1 MKRIFL
7 LLMIAAMSVLSCKSS
22 QVEPNDI
29 NKAKEIYKK
38 YASRND
44 LTVALIGEY
53 KGYNAVMLKA
63 HTDEE
68 WEFICKEFDIKPEKE
83 INQEFINKRTVVSKS
98 DTSSKNMEDV
108 ENFIENIGINI
119 DSLISEL
126 HIDTLINDK
135 EIKNVIAVGEVAA
148 SIKKL
153 VPELATGDRI
163 NKEKF
168 EELYKLIIGHHP
180 QEISEN
186 YGIPYE
192 RATLMLPNI
201 IIYQSFLNNCKAEEI
216 YFPNVDFNDGIT
228 ANYMDE
234 GSRVVFEHNFE
245 EDVIASA
252 HNIARRY
259 RCNKSHIERIADYAL
274 KIFDAVKKPYGMG
287 KIERLQL
294 QISSLLHDCG
304 NFINMNDAAKNSYYI
319 IANTEIIGFSHK
331 ERMEVANIVKYN
343 THYLPGKNKVSAELD
358 GCDYMNIAKLTAILR
373 IANVLDKSH
382 TQKIED
388 LSVSVKDNQLVIT
401 ANTYEDIALEAGLF
415 ESRAD
420 FFEKIYGI
428 RPILRQRRTV

>member
-135 EIKNVIAVGEVAA
+135 EIKNRRTTVLLKSDTSFGSMDDMKNFVKNKNIDIHMDTLIHIDTSNLVMNRVSFDDIEDILDKVLDTFLVEIMKDSSVNEAFGKDPEFL
-148 SIKKL
+148 KKQL
-153 VPELATGDRI
+153 REGSCDGKLTYTDYDNKTIWIYYYTTNEEFERI
-163 NKEKF
+163 SKDISHLFKEK
-168 EELYKLIIGHHP
+168 K
-180 QEISEN
+180 
-186 YGIPYE
+186 
-192 RATLMLPNI
+192 
-201 IIYQSFLNNCKAEEI
+201 
-216 YFPNVDFNDGIT
+216 
-228 ANYMDE
+228 
-234 GSRVVFEHNFE
+234 
-245 EDVIASA
+245 
-252 HNIARRY
+252 
-259 RCNKSHIERIADYAL
+259 
-274 KIFDAVKKPYGMG
+274 G
-287 KIERLQL
+287 K
-294 QISSLLHDCG
+294 
-304 NFINMNDAAKNSYYI
+304 
-319 IANTEIIGFSHK
+319 
-331 ERMEVANIVKYN
+331 
-343 THYLPGKNKVSAELD
+343 
-358 GCDYMNIAKLTAILR
+358 
-373 IANVLDKSH
+373 
-382 TQKIED
+382 
-388 LSVSVKDNQLVIT
+388 
-401 ANTYEDIALEAGLF
+401 
-415 ESRAD
+415 
-420 FFEKIYGI
+420 
-428 RPILRQRRTV
+428 

>member
-135 EIKNVIAVGEVAA
+135 EIKNRRTTVLLKSDTSFG
-148 SIKKL
+148 SMDDMKNFIKNKNIDIHMDTLINIDTSNL
-153 VPELATGDRI
+153 V
-163 NKEKF
+163 
-168 EELYKLIIGHHP
+168 
-180 QEISEN
+180 
-186 YGIPYE
+186 
-192 RATLMLPNI
+192 M
-201 IIYQSFLNNCKAEEI
+201 
-216 YFPNVDFNDGIT
+216 DFNDINDINDFNDFNDIFDKVLDTFIVEMMKDSIVNEAFG
-228 ANYMDE
+228 NDPEFLKKQLKE
-234 GSRVVFEHNFE
+234 GCDGKLTYTDYDNKTIWIYYYTTNE
-245 EDVIASA
+245 EF
-252 HNIARRY
+252 
-259 RCNKSHIERIADYAL
+259 ERISKDISHL
-274 KIFDAVKKPYGMG
+274 FKEKKG
-287 KIERLQL
+287 K
-294 QISSLLHDCG
+294 
-304 NFINMNDAAKNSYYI
+304 
-319 IANTEIIGFSHK
+319 
-331 ERMEVANIVKYN
+331 
-343 THYLPGKNKVSAELD
+343 
-358 GCDYMNIAKLTAILR
+358 
-373 IANVLDKSH
+373 
-382 TQKIED
+382 
-388 LSVSVKDNQLVIT
+388 
-401 ANTYEDIALEAGLF
+401 
-415 ESRAD
+415 
-420 FFEKIYGI
+420 
-428 RPILRQRRTV
+428 

>member
-135 EIKNVIAVGEVAA
+135 EIKNRRTTVLLKSDTSFG
-148 SIKKL
+148 SMDDMKNFIKNKNIDIHMDTLINIDTSNL
-153 VPELATGDRI
+153 V
-163 NKEKF
+163 
-168 EELYKLIIGHHP
+168 
-180 QEISEN
+180 
-186 YGIPYE
+186 
-192 RATLMLPNI
+192 M
-201 IIYQSFLNNCKAEEI
+201 
-216 YFPNVDFNDGIT
+216 DFND
-228 ANYMDE
+228 
-234 GSRVVFEHNFE
+234 
-245 EDVIASA
+245 
-252 HNIARRY
+252 
-259 RCNKSHIERIADYAL
+259 
-274 KIFDAVKKPYGMG
+274 
-287 KIERLQL
+287 
-294 QISSLLHDCG
+294 
-304 NFINMNDAAKNSYYI
+304 IND
-319 IANTEIIGFSHK
+319 
-331 ERMEVANIVKYN
+331 
-343 THYLPGKNKVSAELD
+343 
-358 GCDYMNIAKLTAILR
+358 IL
-373 IANVLDKSH
+373 
-382 TQKIED
+382 
-388 LSVSVKDNQLVIT
+388 
-401 ANTYEDIALEAGLF
+401 DIALDTLIGVMMKDTSINEAFGKDPEFLKKQLKEGCDGKLTYTDYDNKTIWIYYYTTNEEFERISKDISHLF
-415 ESRAD
+415 K
-420 FFEKIYGI
+420 EKKGK
-428 RPILRQRRTV
+428 